1 MIAFLTGRFGRLAI
15 PIFEPCEHGFTDMD
29 ASIVDDIGLHNL
41 PSIRLLDTRDGIAEE
56 VITYVTKV
64 QRLIRIRRTILDHHE
79 LLAIGLLTVVGIR
92 IDGLKL
98 TNPKRIVDHE
108 V

>member
-1 MIAFLTGRFGRLAI
+1 
-15 PIFEPCEHGFTDMD
+15 MD

-64 QRLIRIRRTILDHHE
+64 QRLIRIRRTIFDHHE
-79 LLAIGLLTVVGIR
+79 LMTIRLLPVVGIR
-92 IDGLKL
+92 IDGPEL
-98 TNPKRIVDHE
+98 TNPERIGDHE